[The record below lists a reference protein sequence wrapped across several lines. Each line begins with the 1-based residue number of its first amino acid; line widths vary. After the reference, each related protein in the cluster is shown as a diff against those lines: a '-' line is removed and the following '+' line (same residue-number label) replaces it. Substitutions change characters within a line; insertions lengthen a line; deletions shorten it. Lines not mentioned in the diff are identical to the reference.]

1 MWVISYGQ
9 PSNVDRTA
17 LLQLDHLLTQSGD
30 VFSHLVVQ
38 HPTLDAA
45 DHRLAGARHGV

>member
-17 LLQLDHLLTQSGD
+17 LLKVGHLLTQFGD
-30 VFSHLVVQ
+30 VFSHLAVQ
-38 HPTLDAA
+38 HPLLDAA
-45 DHRLAGARHGV
+45 DHRLAGAHRGV